1 MGRIQLGMR
10 FISPATKNIPNL
22 QIQRGKNHSAR
33 KMNSHAHSGK
43 PIVSV
48 RVCVNPFRR
57 KICASHKLSFSETKL
72 LLRHRRLVQRASKQD
87 ATLYQ
92 RGIKTSSRKYTSSD
106 VKRSLC
112 VHWLSSQTLCRAYGD
127 FFLSHQTPEEMSL
140 PPETRDVSWLVVFGP
155 CLSPPITNLSA

>member
-1 MGRIQLGMR
+1 MFSIGHSTFNIQPSPYHEGKENLQKSSRIIEAQDPHINRGSCMGRIQLGMR

-92 RGIKTSSRKYTSSD
+92 RGLKTSSRKYTSSD

-112 VHWLSSQTLCRAYGD
+112 VH
-127 FFLSHQTPEEMSL
+127 
-140 PPETRDVSWLVVFGP
+140 
-155 CLSPPITNLSA
+155 